1 MRGER
6 VSHVSVL
13 RAPRRLIPLI
23 CESLRVWQYTTL
35 PPGVGDVIPDT
46 NIVLRRQTE
55 TDRAAIPPRHAG
67 VDCKELLQIICQTCL
82 SWGCSLMS
90 RSSSADSGGVVDRQQ
105 EEPGPVFLYLDG
117 RYESQDCRPLKS
129 QGQDQHWQE
138 LHLNT
143 PSPSFSYSCD
153 LLLSTPATR
162 PRSLQRVEW
171 ELSDI
176 WPAVQDRLSVCWL
189 LSSSL
194 WS

>member
-6 VSHVSVL
+6 VSCLRTEGSPSFNSIDLWEPESLTVHDTSSWCWWCDPWHKYCVTSPDRDRQSSHPAPPCWSWLQGVTANHLSDLFVL
-13 RAPRRLIPLI
+13 RMFINEPQQQRGQWR
-23 CESLRVWQYTTL
+23 
-35 PPGVGDVIPDT
+35 
-46 NIVLRRQTE
+46 
-55 TDRAAIPPRHAG
+55 
-67 VDCKELLQIICQTCL
+67 
-82 SWGCSLMS
+82 
-90 RSSSADSGGVVDRQQ
+90 SGGQ